1 MLSEMVTE
9 AFYIKTNEPKTV
21 WYLGFV
27 VATRPRPPVARPL
40 PPHLQSAGKGVGGGV
55 MSVGWLRRVDKQG

>member
-40 PPHLQSAGKGVGGGV
+40 PPPPPISGIRSGGRGDERG
-55 MSVGWLRRVDKQG
+55 MA